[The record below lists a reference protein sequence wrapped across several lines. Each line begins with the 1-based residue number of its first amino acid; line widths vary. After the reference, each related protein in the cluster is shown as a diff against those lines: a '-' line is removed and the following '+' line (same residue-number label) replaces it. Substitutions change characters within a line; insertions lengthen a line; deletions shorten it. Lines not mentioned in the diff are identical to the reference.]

1 MKTDVNN
8 MHNLA
13 LEEVNAGVWIVM
25 IESSPN
31 NLTAEHLKYLSRG
44 GAFTLMFSVKAN
56 SKNEAVS
63 IVKNFANIKF
73 NASGSVYSVMRMT
86 QDDLLNTYN
95 YVDSDKITIN

>member
-8 MHNLA
+8 MHSLA

-31 NLTAEHLKYLSRG
+31 NLTSEHLKYLSRG

-56 SKNEAVS
+56 SKNEALS

-73 NASGSVYSVMRMT
+73 NASGSVYNVMRMT
-86 QDDLLNTYN
+86 QDDLPITYN
-95 YVDSDKITIN
+95 YVDSNKITIN

>member
-1 MKTDVNN
+1 MKTDFNN

-86 QDDLLNTYN
+86 QDDLPNTYN
-95 YVDSDKITIN
+95 YVDSNKITIN

>member
-1 MKTDVNN
+1 

-86 QDDLLNTYN
+86 QDDLPNTYN
-95 YVDSDKITIN
+95 YVDSNKITIN

>member
-86 QDDLLNTYN
+86 PDDLPNTYN

>member
-86 QDDLLNTYN
+86 QDDLPNTYN
-95 YVDSDKITIN
+95 YVDSNKITIN

>member
-1 MKTDVNN
+1 MKTYDNN

-13 LEEVNAGVWIVM
+13 VEEVNAGVWIVM

-31 NLTAEHLKYLSRG
+31 NLTAEHLEYLSRG

-56 SKNEAVS
+56 SQDEAVS
-63 IVKNFANIKF
+63 IVKKFANIKF

-86 QDDLLNTYN
+86 RDDLPNTYD

>member
-31 NLTAEHLKYLSRG
+31 HLKAEHLKYLSRG

-56 SKNEAVS
+56 SKNEALS

-73 NASGSVYSVMRMT
+73 NASGSVYNVMRMT
-86 QDDLLNTYN
+86 QDDLPITYN
-95 YVDSDKITIN
+95 YVDSNKITIN

>member
-1 MKTDVNN
+1 MKTEVNN
-8 MHNLA
+8 IHNLA

-56 SKNEAVS
+56 SENEAVS

-86 QDDLLNTYN
+86 QDDLPNTYN
-95 YVDSDKITIN
+95 YIDSDKITIN